1 MRLEKRST
9 KKHLNGAKALR
20 KASVARLVL
29 ANRISADFK
38 FKVASSSGEY
48 VWTRDAIGQ
57 WAGSPISS
65 VSIGLGL
72 GNLNDC

>member
-48 VWTRDAIGQ
+48 GGQ
-57 WAGSPISS
+57 GMPLGSGRGRPFP
-65 VSIGLGL
+65 L
-72 GNLNDC
+72 